1 MIGKSLYI
9 GEQVDLSAVDPE
21 KDAIIFSKWSADPT
35 FFRMMDEGFFRQ
47 LTVHELKKKL
57 EEKMKKAD
65 EKHDNY
71 YFALRKHGSDEL
83 VGFAAFIWLR
93 ASHQVGAM
101 HFFIANS
108 EDWLTLGQEAF
119 QKLLRFGFMELSLNR
134 IEIIFPA
141 NHDKLITLVEKYGFL
156 REIQMREASF
166 HEGRFVD
173 RLIYG
178 LLKSDYKKSLAEVT
192 HG

>member
-9 GEQVDLSAVDPE
+9 GELVDLSAIDPE
-21 KDAIIFSKWSADPT
+21 KDAVTFSKWSVDPA

-47 LTVHELKKKL
+47 LPVHELKKKL

-71 YFALRKHGSDEL
+71 YFTLRKHDSNDL
-83 VGFAAFIWLR
+83 VGYAAFIWLR
-93 ASHQVGAM
+93 PSHQVGAL
-101 HFFIANS
+101 HFYIADAEN
-108 EDWLTLGQEAF
+108 WQTLGQEAY
-119 QKLLRFGFMELSLNR
+119 QMILRYGFMELSLNR
-134 IEIIFPA
+134 IEMFLPA
-141 NHDKLITLVEKYGFL
+141 NQEILIALVEKNGFL

-166 HEGRFVD
+166 HEGKFVD
-173 RLIYG
+173 RLVYG

-192 HG
+192 HA